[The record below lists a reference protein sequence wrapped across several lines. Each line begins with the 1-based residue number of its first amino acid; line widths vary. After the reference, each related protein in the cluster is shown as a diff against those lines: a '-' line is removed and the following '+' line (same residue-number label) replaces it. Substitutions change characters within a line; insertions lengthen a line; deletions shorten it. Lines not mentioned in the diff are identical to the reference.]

1 MIGEG
6 YVKDVLELD
15 DDIGNYDVKKRL
27 LYLKVEYVNFK
38 LVIY

>member
-6 YVKDVLELD
+6 YVKDVFVLD
-15 DDIGNYDVKKRL
+15 DDIGNYDVKKSV
-27 LYLKVEYVNFK
+27 LYLKVEDVNFK

>member
-6 YVKDVLELD
+6 YIKDFLELD
-15 DDIGNYDVKKRL
+15 DDIGNYDVKKSL
-27 LYLKVEYVNFK
+27 LYLKVEDDNLK

>member
-1 MIGEG
+1 MKGEG
-6 YVKDVLELD
+6 YVKDVLELY